1 MKKVVILALCL
12 LLVFMMAMPCFATD
26 GEEVGEYA
34 VGHAGGQVDAASEEY
49 AVGHAGGQVDA
60 ASEEYAVGHAEGH
73 VDATYGQ
80 NISTGTVIGIVCAL
94 VVVAG
99 VIVLY
104 LKKKRC

>member
-26 GEEVGEYA
+26 GEVA
-34 VGHAGGQVDAASEEY
+34 EEY

>member
-1 MKKVVILALCL
+1 MKRVVILTLCL
-12 LLVFMMAMPCFATD
+12 LLVFSMAMPCFATD
-26 GEEVGEYA
+26 GEVA
-34 VGHAGGQVDAASEEY
+34 EEY

>member
-26 GEEVGEYA
+26 GEVAEEYA

-60 ASEEYAVGHAEGH
+60 
-73 VDATYGQ
+73 TYDQSVSMGA
-80 NISTGTVIGIVCAL
+80 VIGIAGGLIVVVCA
-94 VVVAG
+94 A
-99 VIVLY
+99 VLY